1 MPGEKAS
8 VFVAEVLAFD
18 TLALFIFNGSVQ
30 SACSQVVMLAVCH
43 RNIGTRAI
51 VDFSLSW
58 LLVNCLLAHC
68 LALQC
73 RGRDEMA
80 NSAARTVAKPR
91 WLAHLTLAMDTGR
104 LGDVV
109 SPHVV
114 IRCCPVLLQN
124 LWRTAERSRVV
135 FCHYF
140 AAGSPNHMEV
150 CVLLLARRR

>member
-8 VFVAEVLAFD
+8 VFVAEGLAFD

-43 RNIGTRAI
+43 RNNCHIL
-51 VDFSLSW
+51 FCSLRW

-80 NSAARTVAKPR
+80 NNAARTVAQPR
-91 WLAHLTLAMDTGR
+91 WLAHLTLALDTGR